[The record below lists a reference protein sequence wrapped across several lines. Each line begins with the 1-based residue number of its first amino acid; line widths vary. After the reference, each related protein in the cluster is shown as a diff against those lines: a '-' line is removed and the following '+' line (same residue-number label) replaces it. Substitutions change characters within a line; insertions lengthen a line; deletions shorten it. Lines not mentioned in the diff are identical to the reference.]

1 MASNSKIGLI
11 IKHEYLT
18 RIRKKSFWLVG
29 ILTPLAIVAVGAL
42 IGFLSFMNE
51 KDVSQVAVYDLS
63 GRIGP
68 RLEGRDNIE
77 FIQLDPALSVDSVK
91 SLVRSDRSIKGV
103 LYVPQDTT
111 ADYSVIE
118 KGMYV
123 YYSENVPMAVQGDI
137 TRQVERMIQDRKI
150 ELLGV
155 NPEILAKTKTSVNL
169 TMVDM
174 SGQDGEKEESDLVQ
188 GVKYGLAFALC
199 IMLYMFMVF
208 SGNMVMTSTLEEKT
222 NRIVEVIISSVR
234 PFDLM
239 VGKIISSGL
248 VCLTQLGVWV
258 VMLTSLSL
266 IGVAGVSSVLDK
278 KAAEHMTEMTAQMS
292 SSDPA
297 VAQTVAV
304 ASSDMDKVAEV
315 MTDLSQIDFLT
326 IGIVSIV
333 FFILGYLLYASLY
346 AAVGAAVDSPNDA
359 GQFVMPL
366 TIPLLLGFYCAIT
379 IINNP
384 NGPVAFW
391 MSMIPLTSPV
401 VMMVRVPFGVPAW
414 EIMLSALLLLVTF
427 LALTW
432 VAAKIYRIGLLSYGT
447 KPSYKDLWKW
457 IKQS

>member
-278 KAAEHMTEMTAQMS
+278 KAAEHMTEMTTQMS

-315 MTDLSQIDFLT
+315 MADLSQIDFLT

-379 IINNP
+379 IINNT

-414 EIMLSALLLLVTF
+414 EIVLSALLLLVTF

>member
-315 MTDLSQIDFLT
+315 MADLSQIDFLT

-414 EIMLSALLLLVTF
+414 EIVLSALLLLVTF

>member
-18 RIRKKSFWLVG
+18 RVRKKSFWLVG

-42 IGFLSFMNE
+42 IGFLAFMNE

-68 RLEGRDNIE
+68 RLEGRDNLS
-77 FIQLDPALSVDSVK
+77 FVQLDTTLSVDSIKTFVRTDK
-91 SLVRSDRSIKGV
+91 SVKGV

-111 ADYSVIE
+111 ADYSAIE

-137 TRQVERMIQDRKI
+137 TRQVERIIQDRKI

-155 NPEILAKTKTSVNL
+155 NPEILAKTKTNVSL

-188 GVKYGLAFALC
+188 GVKYGLAFTLC

-248 VCLTQLGVWV
+248 VCLTQLAVWI
-258 VMLTSLSL
+258 VMLSSLSL
-266 IGVAGVSSVLDK
+266 IGIAGVSSMLNE
-278 KAAEHMTEMTAQMS
+278 KAAEQMTEMTAQMS
-292 SSDPA
+292 SDPA
-297 VAQTVAV
+297 LAQTVAS
-304 ASSDMDKVAEV
+304 ASSADMDKVTEV
-315 MTDLSQIDFLT
+315 MADLSQIDFLT

-384 NGPVAFW
+384 HGPVAFW

-401 VMMVRVPFGVPAW
+401 VMMVRVPFGVPFW
-414 EIMLSALLLLVTF
+414 EIALSALLLFVTF
-427 LALTW
+427 LTLTW

>member
-346 AAVGAAVDSPNDA
+346 AAVGAVVDSPNDA

-414 EIMLSALLLLVTF
+414 EIVLSALLLLVTF

>member
-68 RLEGRDNIE
+68 RLEGRDNIN

-91 SLVRSDRSIKGV
+91 SLVRSDQSIKGV

-111 ADYSVIE
+111 ADYSLIE

-123 YYSENVPMAVQGDI
+123 YYSENVPMAVQSDI
-137 TRQVERMIQDRKI
+137 TRQAERMIQDRKI

-248 VCLTQLGVWV
+248 VCLTQLAVWI
-258 VMLTSLSL
+258 VMLSSLSL
-266 IGVAGVSSVLDK
+266 IGVAGVSSMLDK
-278 KAAEHMTEMTAQMS
+278 KTAEQMTEMTAQMS

-297 VAQTVAV
+297 VAQTVAS

-315 MTDLSQIDFLT
+315 MADLSQIDFLT

-384 NGPVAFW
+384 HGPVAFW

-414 EIMLSALLLLVTF
+414 EIVLSALLLLVTF

>member
-239 VGKIISSGL
+239 VGKIISYGL

-414 EIMLSALLLLVTF
+414 EIVLSALLLLVTF